1 MSSKDMN
8 KKPKY
13 PETIFG
19 TNCMGENWTVC
30 CPNFHLKY
38 DRYSQT
44 KRVTQIK
51 YRGGVYRIFFC
62 SPNCEKNIKS
72 MALNN
77 PDSFKKLFIKSFKPN
92 GDMLVKHKDTN
103 VPCQVAVKVD
113 TYSDSGSKGSEKDAG
128 KDAAADKQK
137 GGSKRRRRGQTRRNR
152 KYSKSGSKSRFSK
165 TRRNKMTRK
174 RS

>member
-1 MSSKDMN
+1 
-8 KKPKY
+8 
-13 PETIFG
+13 
-19 TNCMGENWTVC
+19 
-30 CPNFHLKY
+30 
-38 DRYSQT
+38 
-44 KRVTQIK
+44 
-51 YRGGVYRIFFC
+51 
-62 SPNCEKNIKS
+62 

>member
-1 MSSKDMN
+1 MPSSEDLK

-51 YRGGVYRIFFC
+51 YKGGIYRIFFC
-62 SPNCEKNIKS
+62 SPNCEKNIK
-72 MALNN
+72 NN
-77 PDSFKKLFIKSFKPN
+77 AFTSPEIFKKQFIKGFKPN
-92 GDMLVKHKDTN
+92 GDMIIKHKDTN
-103 VPCQVAVKVD
+103 IPCQIAVKID
-113 TYSDSGSKGSEKDAG
+113 TYNNSGDKTA
-128 KDAAADKQK
+128 KQK
-137 GGSKRRRRGQTRRNR
+137 GGSGRATTRRNK
-152 KYSKSGSKSRFSK
+152 KYSKSRSKSRFSK
-165 TRRNKMTRK
+165 SRRNKTMR
-174 RS
+174 R

>member
-1 MSSKDMN
+1 MPSEDLK

-51 YRGGVYRIFFC
+51 YRGSIYRIFFC
-62 SPNCEKNIKS
+62 SQNCEKNIKS
-72 MALNN
+72 MALNT
-77 PDSFKKLFIKSFKPN
+77 PDVFKKQFIKSFKPN
-92 GDMLVKHKDTN
+92 GDMVVKHKDTN
-103 VPCQVAVKVD
+103 VPCQIAVKID
-113 TYSDSGSKGSEKDAG
+113 TYSDDKTA
-128 KDAAADKQK
+128 KQK
-137 GGSKRRRRGQTRRNR
+137 GGSSYGRTRRNK
-152 KYSKSGSKSRFSK
+152 KYSKSVSKSRFSK
-165 TRRNKMTRK
+165 SRRNKTMR
-174 RS
+174 RRR

>member
-1 MSSKDMN
+1 MPSPEDLK

-51 YRGGVYRIFFC
+51 YKGGIYRIFFC

-72 MALNN
+72 LALNT
-77 PDSFKKLFIKSFKPN
+77 PDVFKKQFIKSFKPN
-92 GDMLVKHKDTN
+92 GDMVVKHKDTN
-103 VPCQVAVKVD
+103 VPCQVAVKID
-113 TYSDSGSKGSEKDAG
+113 TYSDSKDA
-128 KDAAADKQK
+128 KQK
-137 GGSKRRRRGQTRRNR
+137 GGSGRATMRRNK
-152 KYSKSGSKSRFSK
+152 KYSKSRSKSRFRKS
-165 TRRNKMTRK
+165 RRNKTMR
-174 RS
+174 R

>member
-1 MSSKDMN
+1 MSSEDIK

-62 SPNCEKNIKS
+62 SPQCEKNIKNN
-72 MALNN
+72 ALTS
-77 PDSFKKLFIKSFKPN
+77 PEIFKKQFIKGFKPN
-92 GDMLVKHKDTN
+92 GDMIVKHKDTN
-103 VPCQVAVKVD
+103 IPCQIAVKID
-113 TYSDSGSKGSEKDAG
+113 TYSDSKGAG
-128 KDAAADKQK
+128 DKTAKQK
-137 GGSKRRRRGQTRRNR
+137 GGSGRAMTRRNK

-165 TRRNKMTRK
+165 SRRNKTMR
-174 RS
+174 R